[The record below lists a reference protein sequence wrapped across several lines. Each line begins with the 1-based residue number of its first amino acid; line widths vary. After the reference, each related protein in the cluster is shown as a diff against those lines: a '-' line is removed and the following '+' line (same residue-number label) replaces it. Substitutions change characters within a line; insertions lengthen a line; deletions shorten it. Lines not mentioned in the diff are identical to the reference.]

1 MNAGQPTWQYW
12 GGDFFAYFFFPPIL
26 KSCTHSLHTSRFCH
40 HLLAKAVVVRIDQLA
55 SSDVWG
61 WSFWRFSNS
70 CWDNAYS
77 HSRGGTKH
85 LQGALNSLLTPAIEE
100 YSGQFPCGLLY
111 HYCLANSG
119 KVALPSNS
127 CRHSI
132 WNFGGRVQHNAV
144 TASLVVLSMW
154 HCVNISQIQVQLFTF
169 FQPCS

>member
-1 MNAGQPTWQYW
+1 MWTLCQLMNAGNQL
-12 GGDFFAYFFFPPIL
+12 GNIGVGIFFVYFFFPQFF

-40 HLLAKAVVVRIDQLA
+40 HLLAKTVVVRIDQLA

-61 WSFWRFSNS
+61 WWFWRFSNS
-70 CWDNAYS
+70 RWDNAYS

-100 YSGQFPCGLLY
+100 YSGQFPCGLLN

-119 KVALPSNS
+119 EVALSSNS

-132 WNFGGRVQHNAV
+132 
-144 TASLVVLSMW
+144 
-154 HCVNISQIQVQLFTF
+154 
-169 FQPCS
+169 